1 MKEFKSIFI
10 GGRGYTVQSPTI
22 EQTKAVIEALKCI
35 NAENIDQVPDAAEK
49 LCKAISVAICRNPAK
64 AFMLR
69 YRLRKLASLNE
80 LLEALNVVLSLI
92 PVNEFLT
99 TSDILN
105 KLNKL

>member
-10 GGRGYTVQSPTI
+10 GGRGYTLQSPTI

-49 LCKAISVAICRNPAK
+49 LCKAISVAIYRNPAK

-69 YRLRKLASLNE
+69 YRLRKSASLNE

>member
-1 MKEFKSIFI
+1 MKYFKSIFI
-10 GGRGYTVQSPTI
+10 GGRGYTLQSPTI

-49 LCKAISVAICRNPAK
+49 LCKAISVAIYRNPAK

-69 YRLRKLASLNE
+69 YRLRKSASLNE

>member
-10 GGRGYTVQSPTI
+10 GGRGYTLQSPTI

-49 LCKAISVAICRNPAK
+49 LCKAISVALYRNPVK

-69 YRLRKLASLNE
+69 YRLRKSASLNE

>member
-10 GGRGYTVQSPTI
+10 GGKGYTIQSPTI
-22 EQTKAVIEALKCI
+22 RQTAAVIEALKLI
-35 NAENIDQVPDAAEK
+35 KAENIEHVPDAAEK
-49 LCKAISVAICRNPAK
+49 LCRAISVAVYQNPFK
-64 AFMLR
+64 AFILR
-69 YRLRKLASLNE
+69 YRLMRLASLDE

-99 TSDILN
+99 TSEILN

>member
-1 MKEFKSIFI
+1 MKEYRSIFI
-10 GGRGYTVQSPTI
+10 GGRGYTVQTPTI
-22 EQTKAVIEALKCI
+22 RQIKAVIEALKGVKS
-35 NAENIDQVPDAAEK
+35 ENIDQVPDAAEK
-49 LCKAISVAICRNPAK
+49 LCRAISLAIYRNPVK

-69 YRLRKLASLNE
+69 YRLRKSASLNE

>member
-10 GGRGYTVQSPTI
+10 AGRGYTIQSLTI
-22 EQTKAVIEALKCI
+22 AQTKAVIEALKCI

-49 LCKAISVAICRNPAK
+49 LCKAISVALYRNPVK

-69 YRLRKLASLNE
+69 CRLRKSASLNE

>member
-49 LCKAISVAICRNPAK
+49 LCKAISVAIYRNPAK

-69 YRLRKLASLNE
+69 YRLKRLATLTE
-80 LLEALNVVLSLI
+80 LLEALNIVLSLI
-92 PVNEFLT
+92 PVSEFLT
-99 TSDILN
+99 TSDILD